1 MEYIK
6 TGNIISGV
14 FKDFSIDTS
23 VKVGVKRGKA
33 CLPDGKIEHC
43 YNCKHYIQ
51 HYKELG
57 DGVCFMPLSTGH
69 CMAKNAK
76 MVKAY
81 KCCELFELAQKG

>member
-33 CLPDGKIEHC
+33 CLPDGKLNIATT
-43 YNCKHYIQ
+43 
-51 HYKELG
+51 
-57 DGVCFMPLSTGH
+57 VSTTYSTIRNSEMG
-69 CMAKNAK
+69 CALCRFQQGTVWRKTRRW
-76 MVKAY
+76 
-81 KCCELFELAQKG
+81 